1 VQYLELLYFSRDHIH
16 VSKMY
21 SYTSI
26 LGLLWISSIALK
38 FLRFLYLH
46 LRPSSLH
53 RYAYSSGD
61 SPPWAFV
68 TGSSD
73 GIGLGFA
80 HELAQ
85 SGFNIVL
92 HGRNLTKLV
101 AARDALAQ
109 EHPGSEFRIV
119 VADASEGGPQ
129 LQTHIAA
136 IIEELR
142 GLHLTVLVNNVGGTP
157 STMEPL
163 YKTLDKNLPTDIEL
177 LISLNIRFT
186 AHITRS
192 VIPLLTARGTPGLII
207 NIGSMAQLGMPWL
220 TIYSGTKA
228 FVNSWSAALA
238 REMKAEKRNVE
249 VLGIVPM
256 TVTNVSFKK
265 EVPTLTQPD
274 ARVFARA
281 GLQKVGCGRN
291 VVAGY
296 WMHGIMEE
304 VVSWLPESL
313 MLKSTIDGINAE
325 KAKEKKRD

>member
-1 VQYLELLYFSRDHIH
+1 
-16 VSKMY
+16 MY

-53 RYAYSSGD
+53 RYAYRSGA
-61 SPPWAFV
+61 SPPWAFI

-73 GIGLGFA
+73 GIGLAFA
-80 HELAQ
+80 HELAR

-92 HGRNLTKLV
+92 HGRNPAKLA

-109 EHPGSEFRIV
+109 EHPAAEFRIV
-119 VADASEGGPQ
+119 VADVCAGEPQ
-129 LQTHIAA
+129 LQTRIAA
-136 IIEELR
+136 IVEELR
-142 GLHLTVLVNNVGGTP
+142 GLHLTVLVNNVGGP
-157 STMEPL
+157 PPNMEPL
-163 YKTLDKNLPTDIEL
+163 YKPLAENLATDIEGF
-177 LISLNIRFT
+177 ISINIRFT
-186 AHITRS
+186 VHITRS
-192 VIPLLTARGTPGLII
+192 VIPLLTARGMPGLII
-207 NIGSMAQLGMPWL
+207 NIGSMAQEGLPWL
-220 TIYSGTKA
+220 TVYSGAKA
-228 FVNSWSAALA
+228 FVKSWSAALA

-249 VLGIVPM
+249 VLGIVPVS
-256 TVTNVSFKK
+256 VTNVSFRK
-265 EVPTLTQPD
+265 EVPTLALPD

-304 VVSWLPESL
+304 VMSWLPESL
-313 MLKSTIDGINAE
+313 LLNTMIDSIKAEAE
-325 KAKEKKRD
+325 KDKKRD